1 MRAFR
6 LFAPGRF
13 FCSGFAVLA
22 AASACGVLAS
32 GEGAQRVVLADFEDV
47 GTWRLTGSSG
57 LAPGA
62 WFAGSVF
69 LGGSRV
75 AAANGEHGGEIR
87 YRFDEESG
95 AARRLSF
102 RREKMR
108 RITGF
113 IDGIEFDADARG
125 RSAAVR
131 FMLMDSA
138 KKRFSTAAARIDG
151 EGWRR
156 HRVEVNAETVKNF
169 SAIKF
174 PVLVDEIVFTLD
186 AGQPAEGAV
195 FLDDIAATGAFTR
208 SATLAIRPVYD
219 GLAHSP
225 GSEVKARYRLRSAL
239 PESVRRVVRWTV
251 DESGGGRVV
260 AQEREV
266 ELSAFGEVE
275 VEFSAGTPAIGAYEA
290 ELRVEHSGVEV
301 TYQDTF
307 AVFAPNGRRVNRS
320 PMWFGVQDNTV
331 WQAEEENRLH
341 LGWMR
346 ELGVDLNRLGTTS
359 GRFRPDR
366 PLSLEGWR
374 FLLEPI
380 AEAGIDTALMFFE
393 SPPELAPASGVRGAP
408 TDMAAFETYAETYG
422 RFFAGFPGVR
432 YVEFWNEPDIGFF
445 RGTTEEYLAMFSA
458 FSRGMR
464 RGAPDI
470 RIGTGGVTVIHPRQK
485 PDFSRRMYQES
496 GDDYDVALFHAHGPF
511 GNYVER
517 QRLVEG
523 WLAGAGL
530 ERPIANT
537 ESGERSGYNPD
548 GRRRQAAELVK
559 KMAYSKSRPGSEFH
573 VWFTLQDYW
582 DMDPDTDDSF
592 GLVTS
597 DNRVKPAF
605 VAYNEV
611 IRRLANTRPA
621 ADWADGDAAA
631 HSFVRE
637 DGASVSVA
645 WPAAG
650 RTGGVLRVR
659 AGAETTVV
667 NMYGRTLETIPAGA
681 IRALALGPDPVF
693 VESAAMLGFLRR
705 EEGSISAD
713 PEVYRDAGASTVF
726 SARLRHDGA
735 ERLKGRVKLID
746 AAGTVLWERLVELAA
761 GESLELGP
769 VIPPAAAGAS
779 ASEVLLLRL
788 QAEGVEGA
796 VFDLPIRAAESLVIP
811 RVEAGMAG
819 GLGERAALVKLDE
832 AKAVFELSY
841 DPAIPAWRGPA
852 DLSVTA
858 RFAHDG
864 ENLRL
869 RFEVKDDRHAGPT
882 KEGELWRAD
891 SVQLAFYNPASSV
904 HVLLDMGLVGDAP
917 VVWCH
922 RGEVGEDAGR
932 WAVPV
937 EIRRVAATTIYE
949 LSLPFSRLGFAGA
962 SPAAGTPFRLSFLVN
977 EDDGQGR
984 VRWMRWA
991 GGLGDGQDVRQLG
1004 HVILK

>member
-1 MRAFR
+1 MNPSRP
-6 LFAPGRF
+6 LF
-13 FCSGFAVLA
+13 SLVLA
-22 AASACGVLAS
+22 GWLLTTGALAA
-32 GEGAQRVVLADFEDV
+32 GEQRVVVADFEDV
-47 GTWRLTGSSG
+47 GTWRMTGSAG
-57 LAPGA
+57 LEPGA

-69 LGGSRV
+69 LGGSRL
-75 AAANGEHGGEIR
+75 AAANGGHGGELR
-87 YRFDEESG
+87 YRFDEADEG
-95 AARRLSF
+95 ARRLSF

-113 IDGIEFDADARG
+113 MDGIEFDADARG
-125 RSAAVR
+125 RSATLR

-138 KKRFSTAAARIDG
+138 KKRFGTAAVRIDG

-156 HRVEVNAETVKNF
+156 HRVEINATTVKNF

-186 AGQPAEGAV
+186 PGQPAAGSV
-195 FLDDIAATGAFTR
+195 FLDDIAVTGTFTR
-208 SATLAIRPVYD
+208 GDTLSIRPVYD
-219 GLAHSP
+219 GLAHAP
-225 GSEVKARYRLRSAL
+225 GSEVVVRYRLRSAL
-239 PESVRRVVRWTV
+239 PEPVRRVVRWTV
-251 DESGGGRVV
+251 DESGGGRVA
-260 AQEREV
+260 AQEREI
-266 ELSAFGEVE
+266 ELPAFGEAE
-275 VEFSAGTPAIGAYEA
+275 VVFSAGKPAVGVYEA
-290 ELRVEHSGVEV
+290 EVRVEHSGVDV
-301 TYQDTF
+301 VYQDTF
-307 AVFAPNGRRVNRS
+307 AVFTPNGRRLNRS

-359 GRFRPDR
+359 GRFNPDL

-393 SPPELAPASGVRGAP
+393 SPPELAPAAGVRGAP
-408 TDMAAFETYAETYG
+408 VDLAAFEAYAEAYG

-445 RGTTEEYLAMFSA
+445 KGTTEEYLAMFSA
-458 FSRGMR
+458 FSRGLR
-464 RGAPDI
+464 RGAPDM

-496 GDDYDVALFHAHGPF
+496 GDDYDVALFHAHGPL

-523 WLAGAGL
+523 WLAGADL
-530 ERPIANT
+530 VRPIGNT
-537 ESGERSGYNPD
+537 ESGDRSGYDAP

-582 DMDPDTDDSF
+582 DMDPNADDSF

-597 DNRVKPAF
+597 DNRVKPSF

-621 ADWADGDAAA
+621 ADWADADAVA
-631 HSFVRE
+631 HGFVRE

-650 RTGGVLRVR
+650 RSGGVLRVR
-659 AGAETTVV
+659 AAAETTVA

-681 IRALALGPDPVF
+681 VRALALGVDPIF
-693 VESAAMLGFLRR
+693 VESVEAPRFLGR
-705 EEGSISAD
+705 EEAPLSAD
-713 PEVYRDAGASTVF
+713 SEIYRDAAAPTVF
-726 SARLRHDGA
+726 AAHLRHDGA
-735 ERLKGRVKLID
+735 EPLHGRVELVD
-746 AAGTVLWERLVELAA
+746 ASGTVLWAEDVALPAGGTRALA
-761 GESLELGP
+761 P
-769 VIPPAAAGAS
+769 VLPPVAPGQS
-779 ASEVLLLRL
+779 ASGPLVLKLS
-788 QAEGVEGA
+788 ADGVEGP
-796 VFDLPIRAAESLVIP
+796 VFALPMLAAESLVIP
-811 RVEAGMAG
+811 RLAADRSPSDAG
-819 GLGERAALVKLDE
+819 AAPSVVLAA
-832 AKAVFELSY
+832 AKDVHELSY
-841 DPAIPAWRGPA
+841 DPAIPAWRGPE
-852 DLSVTA
+852 DLAVKA
-858 RFAHDG
+858 WFAHDG

-869 RFEVKDDRHAGPT
+869 RFEVADDHHVGPAR
-882 KEGELWRAD
+882 EGELWRAD
-891 SVQLAFYNPASSV
+891 SVQLALYNPAATV
-904 HVLLDMGLVGDAP
+904 HVLLDLGLVGGTP
-917 VVWCH
+917 VAWCH
-922 RGEVGEDAGR
+922 RGASADDAGR
-932 WAVPV
+932 WTEPLA
-937 EIRRVAATTIYE
+937 IRRAGATTIYE
-949 LSLPFSRLGFAGA
+949 LELPFARLGFTGPLPVAG
-962 SPAAGTPFRLSFLVN
+962 SPLRLAFLVN

-991 GGLGDGQDVRQLG
+991 GGLGDGQDIEQLG
-1004 HVILK
+1004 HCILK